1 MGYVSRVLCCSL
13 FSIFGSS
20 SFAFSANISPTRDE
34 TDLVN
39 TTSRA
44 QASSWVIHLE
54 SRLSTETDNTVL
66 SVPRLETS
74 SDRVTSEQLA
84 TPAVENRML
93 PNDGNRSPAV
103 ASASASL
110 INTDANCAQRPQ
122 PVRPKYVVGDSLT
135 VGVDLAGFSD
145 ISARRCLNVVRFDAE
160 VGRTTAEAIDVV
172 SSWGVLPEDAVVL
185 VGLGTNDTWSSRKH
199 FAEDAER
206 LLDVIGDRDVVWVD
220 VSDGLPRSGAHLN
233 EVLRDLASTRQR
245 VSVVDWSAYETAH
258 RVVRAHDGVHYSIK
272 QYEKRS
278 DFYGL
283 VLHSYDL
290 GRSRFRTAPQLP

>member
-13 FSIFGSS
+13 FSIVGSS
-20 SFAFSANISPTRDE
+20 SFAFSANISPSHAE
-34 TDLVN
+34 TGLDY

-54 SRLSTETDNTVL
+54 SRSSPETDNTVL
-66 SVPRLETS
+66 SVPPLEKWN
-74 SDRVTSEQLA
+74 DRVTSEQLA
-84 TPAVENRML
+84 TPSVENRTL
-93 PNDGNRSPAV
+93 PNDGNRSPAIT
-103 ASASASL
+103 SASTSSV
-110 INTDANCAQRPQ
+110 NTHANCAQRPQ

-172 SSWGVLPEDAVVL
+172 SSWGALPEDAVVL

-258 RVVRAHDGVHYSIK
+258 RVVRAYDGVHYSIK

-283 VLHSYDL
+283 VLRSYDL
-290 GRSRFRTAPQLP
+290 GRSRFRAAPQLP

>member
-1 MGYVSRVLCCSL
+1 M
-13 FSIFGSS
+13 
-20 SFAFSANISPTRDE
+20 AFSGSISPAHDE
-34 TDLVN
+34 TDLVD

-44 QASSWVIHLE
+44 QASSLVTHLQSPSSAE
-54 SRLSTETDNTVL
+54 LDGAML
-66 SVPRLETS
+66 SVPPLEKS
-74 SDRVTSEQLA
+74 SDNARNEDLA
-84 TPAVENRML
+84 MPAVENEML
-93 PNDGNRSPAV
+93 PNDANRSPAIT
-103 ASASASL
+103 SASTPSV
-110 INTDANCAQRPQ
+110 NTDTNCAQRPQ

-172 SSWGVLPEDAVVL
+172 SSWGALPEDAVVL

-206 LLDVIGDRDVVWVD
+206 LLNVIGDRDVVWVD

-233 EVLRDLASTRQR
+233 EVLRDLASTRQQ

-258 RVVRAHDGVHYSIK
+258 RVVRAYDGVHYSIK

-290 GRSRFRTAPQLP
+290 GRSRFRAAPQLP

>member
-1 MGYVSRVLCCSL
+1 M
-13 FSIFGSS
+13 
-20 SFAFSANISPTRDE
+20 
-34 TDLVN
+34 N
-39 TTSRA
+39 TTPRA
-44 QASSWVIHLE
+44 QVSSWVIHLE
-54 SRLSTETDNTVL
+54 SRSSPEIDNTVL
-66 SVPRLETS
+66 SVSSLKTS
-74 SDRVTSEQLA
+74 SDRVSSEQLA
-84 TPAVENRML
+84 TAAVENGTL
-93 PNDGNRSPAV
+93 ANDKDRSPA
-103 ASASASL
+103 ADSASASTV
-110 INTDANCAQRPQ
+110 NSDTNCAQRPQ
-122 PVRPKYVVGDSLT
+122 PARPKYVVGDSLT

-145 ISARRCLNVVRFDAE
+145 LSARRCLNVVRFDAE
-160 VGRTTAEAIDVV
+160 VGRTTDEAIDVV

-185 VGLGTNDTWSSRKH
+185 VGLGTNDTWSSRKQ

-220 VSDGLPRSGAHLN
+220 VSEGLPRSGAHLN

-258 RVVRAHDGVHYSIK
+258 RVVRAYDGVHYSIK

-290 GRSRFRTAPQLP
+290 GRSRFRAAPQLP

>member
-13 FSIFGSS
+13 FSIVGSS
-20 SFAFSANISPTRDE
+20 SFAFSASISPSHAE
-34 TDLVN
+34 TGLDY

-54 SRLSTETDNTVL
+54 SRLSPETDNTVL
-66 SVPRLETS
+66 SAPPLEKRN
-74 SDRVTSEQLA
+74 DRVTSEQLA
-84 TPAVENRML
+84 TPSVENRTL
-93 PNDGNRSPAV
+93 SNDGNRSPAV
-103 ASASASL
+103 TSPSAL
-110 INTDANCAQRPQ
+110 TVNTDANCAQRPR

-135 VGVDLAGFSD
+135 VGVNFAGFSD

-199 FAEDAER
+199 FAEDVER

-245 VSVVDWSAYETAH
+245 MSVVDWSAYETAH
-258 RVVRAHDGVHYSIK
+258 RVVRAYDGVHYSIK

-283 VLHSYDL
+283 VLRSYDL
-290 GRSRFRTAPQLP
+290 GRSRFRAAPQLP

>member
-13 FSIFGSS
+13 LSIVGSS
-20 SFAFSANISPTRDE
+20 SFAFSANINPRHDE
-34 TDLVN
+34 TGLES
-39 TTSRA
+39 TTSHA
-44 QASSWVIHLE
+44 QASSLVIHRE
-54 SRLSTETDNTVL
+54 SPSAAEFDS
-66 SVPRLETS
+66 SVVPVPPLKG
-74 SDRVTSEQLA
+74 SDSRVSGEELT
-84 TPAVENRML
+84 TPSAENRTR
-93 PNDGNRSPAV
+93 PNDANRSSAV
-103 ASASASL
+103 ASASRS
-110 INTDANCAQRPQ
+110 IIGTDANCALRPQ

-185 VGLGTNDTWSSRKH
+185 VGLGTNDTWSSRRH
-199 FAEDAER
+199 FAENVAR

-233 EVLRDLASTRQR
+233 EVLRDISSTRQR

-258 RVVRAHDGVHYSIK
+258 RVLRAYDGVHYSIK

-290 GRSRFRTAPQLP
+290 GRSRFRAASQLS

>member
-1 MGYVSRVLCCSL
+1 M
-13 FSIFGSS
+13 
-20 SFAFSANISPTRDE
+20 
-34 TDLVN
+34 
-39 TTSRA
+39 
-44 QASSWVIHLE
+44 
-54 SRLSTETDNTVL
+54 
-66 SVPRLETS
+66 
-74 SDRVTSEQLA
+74 
-84 TPAVENRML
+84 
-93 PNDGNRSPAV
+93 
-103 ASASASL
+103 
-110 INTDANCAQRPQ
+110 
-122 PVRPKYVVGDSLT
+122 RPKYVVGDSLT

-160 VGRTTAEAIDVV
+160 VGRTTAEAVDVV

-258 RVVRAHDGVHYSIK
+258 RVVRAYDGVHYSIK

-283 VLHSYDL
+283 VLRSYDL
-290 GRSRFRTAPQLP
+290 GRSRFRAAPQLP

>member
-13 FSIFGSS
+13 FSIVGSS
-20 SFAFSANISPTRDE
+20 SFAFSASISPTHDA
-34 TDLVN
+34 TDLGY
-39 TTSRA
+39 TTSRV
-44 QASSWVIHLE
+44 QASSLVIYRE
-54 SRLSTETDNTVL
+54 SPSSAEIDNTVL
-66 SVPRLETS
+66 SVAPLDKS
-74 SDRVTSEQLA
+74 SDHASNENLA
-84 TPAVENRML
+84 TPAVESRTL
-93 PNDGNRSPAV
+93 PNDASSSPAV
-103 ASASASL
+103 ASASRSAVT
-110 INTDANCAQRPQ
+110 TDANCAQRPQ

-135 VGVDLAGFSD
+135 VGVDLAGFSH

-172 SSWGVLPEDAVVL
+172 SSWGALPEDAVVL
-185 VGLGTNDTWSSRKH
+185 VGLGTNDTWSSRRH

-233 EVLRDLASTRQR
+233 EVLRDIASTRQR
-245 VSVVDWSAYETAH
+245 MSVVDWSAYETAH
-258 RVVRAHDGVHYSIK
+258 RVVRAFDRVHYSIK